1 MKSKKRPKRS
11 RGRDGNSDTLSSLNI
26 SGTGSSTERETTLR
40 FYLPKDLAVKAWNMA
55 ALEKLS
61 FNDYCIKLLL
71 EDEDRLREEEG
82 KILNFPGSRRTRR
95 RRG

>member
-11 RGRDGNSDTLSSLNI
+11 RAGDGNSDTLSSLNI

-61 FNDYCIKLLL
+61 FNAYVLKLLV
-71 EDEDRLREEEG
+71 EDAARLREEEA
-82 KILNFPGSRRTRR
+82 KVLKFPKGHRGGGSLP
-95 RRG
+95 